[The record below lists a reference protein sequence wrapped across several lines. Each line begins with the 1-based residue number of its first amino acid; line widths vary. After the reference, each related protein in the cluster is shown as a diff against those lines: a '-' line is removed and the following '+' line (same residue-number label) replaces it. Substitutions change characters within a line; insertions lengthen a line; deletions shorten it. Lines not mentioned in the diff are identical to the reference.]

1 MNHMLAI
8 VTLVWYNGSMRKTE
22 NDLQSNCCF
31 APFNEDHG
39 ICTECGEHAE
49 GVFELECGTFSDEL

>member
-1 MNHMLAI
+1 
-8 VTLVWYNGSMRKTE
+8 MRETE
-22 NDLQSNCCF
+22 NELQSNCCF

-49 GVFELECGTFSDEL
+49 GVFELECGAFSDDAYSEEYWTTKIRG